1 MELMFWWLIPVAA
14 LLVAVA
20 LWLGFRSDPQAN
32 VRRRAVAHADRL
44 TALPEYQSALRRH
57 RRWLAVAALAAASL
71 LVSAVAAAARPVEL
85 TTIRPEQRNRD
96 IMLCL
101 DTSGS
106 MSSAD
111 AAVVEVFTA
120 LANEFD
126 GERIGLTIFDSSAV
140 QVFPLTDDYQYV
152 QEQLTLAKDAFD
164 GNPGS
169 AGFLDGTWNG
179 RGSSLIGDG
188 LASCVNGFPGTG
200 SGSAGPDITG
210 SASGS
215 TASGSPGSG
224 GTDSQQRSR
233 SVVLATDNY
242 LSGDPIFTLEEAGAL
257 ARDAGVRVYA
267 LNPGD
272 FDYGPGPGQPG
283 ARLRAAAETSGGAYY
298 PLDGPDAVAGIVRRV
313 QETEASAMLGA
324 PRAVVSDRPDLPLAI
339 ALLSGLVLAG
349 ASWRLRP

>member
-1 MELMFWWLIPVAA
+1 MELMFWWLIPAA
-14 LLVAVA
+14 LVIAA
-20 LWLGFRSDPQAN
+20 LAGWRAFRPDRQAN
-32 VRRRAVAHADRL
+32 VRRRPVANADRL
-44 TALPEYQSALRRH
+44 TALPEYQAALRRH
-57 RRWLAVAALAAASL
+57 RRWLAVAALAAVTL
-71 LVSAVAAAARPVEL
+71 VVSAVAAAARPVEL
-85 TTIRPEQRNRD
+85 TTIQPEQRNRD

-111 AAVVEVFTA
+111 AAVVKVFA
-120 LANEFD
+120 ELAKEFD
-126 GERIGLTIFDSSAV
+126 GERIGLTVFDSSAV
-140 QVFPLTDDYQYV
+140 QVFPLTDDYAYV

-188 LASCVNGFPGTG
+188 LASCVNGFPDMRAAE
-200 SGSAGPDITG
+200 AGGED
-210 SASGS
+210 A
-215 TASGSPGSG
+215 
-224 GTDSQQRSR
+224 DQRRSR
-233 SVVLATDNY
+233 SIVLATDNY
-242 LSGDPIFTLEEAGAL
+242 LSGDPIFTLKQAAAL
-257 ARDAGVRVYA
+257 AKEREVPVYA

-283 ARLRAAAETSGGAYY
+283 ATLRAVAESSGGAYY
-298 PLDGPDAVAGIVRRV
+298 RLDSPEAVADIVRSV
-313 QETEASAMLGA
+313 QETEATAIKGA
-324 PRAVVSDRPDLPLAI
+324 PQAVVSDRPELPLTL

>member
-1 MELMFWWLIPVAA
+1 MFWWLIPPAVVIAA
-14 LLVAVA
+14 LA
-20 LWLGFRSDPQAN
+20 LWRALRSDPQAN
-32 VRRRAVAHADRL
+32 VRRRPVAHVDRL
-44 TALPEYQSALRRH
+44 TALPEYQAALRRH
-57 RRWLAVAALAAASL
+57 RRWLAVAALAAGTL

-85 TTIRPEQRNRD
+85 TTITPEQRNRD

-111 AAVVEVFTA
+111 SAVVDVFAT
-120 LANEFD
+120 LAKEFD
-126 GERIGLTIFDSSAV
+126 GERIGLTVFDSSAV
-140 QVFPLTDDYQYV
+140 QVFPLTDDYGYV
-152 QEQLTLAKDAFD
+152 QEQLTLARDAFD

-188 LASCVNGFPGTG
+188 LAACVDGFP
-200 SGSAGPDITG
+200 A
-210 SASGS
+210 A
-215 TASGSPGSG
+215 G
-224 GTDSQQRSR
+224 GTDGSGTDTRRSR
-233 SVVLATDNY
+233 SIILATDNY
-242 LSGDPIFTLEEAGAL
+242 LSGDPIFTLEQAGTL
-257 ARDAGVRVYA
+257 AQERGVRVYA

-283 ARLRAAAETSGGAYY
+283 AMLRAAAESTGGAYY
-298 PLDGPDAVAGIVRRV
+298 PLDSPDAVADIVRGV
-313 QETEASAMLGA
+313 QETEATAMKGA
-324 PRAVVSDRPDLPLAI
+324 PRAVVTDRPDLPLAV